1 MGKGGKRKTAKV
13 KVVDHRHFSTKHQ
26 MHAMVAYYSSGDRRN
41 PIPNCALNAVS
52 NALQVSITTDFV
64 DKSIT
69 FVNKCA
75 AKANRAQPEHHRPA
89 NGTMG
94 IAGDCTL
101 SVVQR
106 MLYMLKYN
114 WRRVVVGLEYIFSK
128 DQLPDLMRVLSNDKI
143 YIIFGWNGEEED
155 GVNKSHF
162 VALRFGILISDLAA
176 GVNNDPA
183 TNNFKAKS
191 VKNLTDIFYEEHTCV
206 KAYEVV
212 KFNISE

>member
-1 MGKGGKRKTAKV
+1 MAKGGNKKAPKV
-13 KVVDHRHFSTKHQ
+13 KVVAHRHFNSKHE
-26 MHAMVAYYSSGDRRN
+26 MYAMVAYYSKTDKRN
-41 PIPNCALNAVS
+41 PIPNCAMNAVS

-75 AKANRAQPEHHRPA
+75 AKSNRVQPEHHRPA

-114 WRRVVVGLEYIFSK
+114 WVRVLVGLEFVFSK

-143 YIIFGWNGEEED
+143 YIIFGWNGEQID

-183 TNNFKAKS
+183 SDNFKTKT
-191 VKNLTDIFYEEHTCV
+191 VKNMTDIFYEEHTCV
-206 KAYEVV
+206 KVYEIV
-212 KFNISE
+212 KCV

>member
-1 MGKGGKRKTAKV
+1 MAKV
-13 KVVDHRHFSTKHQ
+13 KRKAPKVKVADHRHFNSKHQ
-26 MHAMVAYYSSGDRRN
+26 MYAMVAYYSSSDRRN

-89 NGTMG
+89 NGTLG

-106 MLYMLKYN
+106 MLYVLKYN
-114 WRRVVVGLEYIFSK
+114 WVRVQISLECSFSK
-128 DQLPDLMRVLSNDKI
+128 DQLPELVRTLCNEKI
-143 YIIFGWNGEEED
+143 YILFGWNGEEKE
-155 GVNKSHF
+155 GACKSHF
-162 VALRFGILISDLAA
+162 VALRYGILISDLAA

-183 TNNFKAKS
+183 ISNFSKVSSAEKQRILKS
-191 VKNLTDIFYEEHTCV
+191 HH
-206 KAYEVV
+206 
-212 KFNISE
+212 